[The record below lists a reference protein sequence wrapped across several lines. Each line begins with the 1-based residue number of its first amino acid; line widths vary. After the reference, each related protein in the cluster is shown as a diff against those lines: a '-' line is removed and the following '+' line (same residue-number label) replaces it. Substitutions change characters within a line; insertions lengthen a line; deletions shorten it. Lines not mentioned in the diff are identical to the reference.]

1 MKVRISE
8 VDRVVDEAGKHVGT
22 VLSKSF
28 RKIQVYC
35 FLCEKTV
42 SDLKH
47 YEEEHSSERGR
58 KEEDS

>member
-1 MKVRISE
+1 MKVKVVE
-8 VDRVVDEAGKHVGT
+8 VDRVVDEGGKHVGT
-22 VLSKSF
+22 VLNKSF

-35 FLCEKTV
+35 FLCGKTV

-47 YEEEHSSERGR
+47 YEEEHSSESGR